1 MHYWQYTTLLAE
13 RMNGAD
19 VIGLY
24 IEVNLCAVMKNQ
36 SVTSFGLLFLA
47 KITSTTDKIGRKIS

>member
-1 MHYWQYTTLLAE
+1 
-13 RMNGAD
+13 MNGAD

-24 IEVNLCAVMKNQ
+24 IEVNLCVVMKNQ